1 MEMNKEVMMMM
12 EDEAKEIFA
21 EGDETESVETEAV
34 VMVYEPSQTVVLDGV
49 KAYLKSIGNHPR
61 LSFEEEKALSVKAL
75 NGSREAVNTLV
86 ECNLLLVVSVA
97 KKYYGCGL
105 PLLDLIQEG
114 NLGLIKAAEK
124 YDGTKG
130 FRFSTY
136 ATYWIRQSISRALGD
151 QSRTI
156 RIPANMVEL
165 LSKVKKAT
173 AELTQKLGRT
183 PSDREI
189 AAHMGVELDKVQ
201 TVRDLAQATTS
212 LDTPVD
218 DEGETS
224 MGDLIADHTAENPIA
239 NLMREANS
247 QIIAAV
253 FDTLSTR
260 EAEILRMR
268 FGINAE
274 KAMTLEE
281 VGDHYGLSKER
292 IRQLEGKALRKLRN
306 PIRAKMLREAMM

>member
-1 MEMNKEVMMMM
+1 MSEEVLIM
-12 EDEAKEIFA
+12 EDEAQ
-21 EGDETESVETEAV
+21 EALNEE
-34 VMVYEPSQTVVLDGV
+34 YAYDDTVVLDGV

-61 LSFEEEKALSVKAL
+61 LSFDQEKELSARALQGDQAAI
-75 NGSREAVNTLV
+75 NQLV

-114 NLGLIKAAEK
+114 NLGLMKAAEK

-136 ATYWIRQSISRALGD
+136 ATYWIRQAISRALGE

-173 AELTQKLGRT
+173 AELTQKNQKT
-183 PSDREI
+183 PTDKEI
-189 AAHMGVELDKVQ
+189 AEHLGVELDKVQ
-201 TVRDLAQATTS
+201 IVMDMSQATAS
-212 LDTPVD
+212 LDIPVD
-218 DEGETS
+218 DDGETS
-224 MGDLIADHTAENPIA
+224 MGDLIADANTENPYN
-239 NLMREANS
+239 NLVKEANR
-247 QIIAAV
+247 QIIDSV
-253 FDTLSTR
+253 FQTLSGR

-268 FGINAE
+268 FGIDRI
-274 KAMTLEE
+274 KPMTLEE
-281 VGDHYGLSKER
+281 VGKEYGVSKER
-292 IRQLEGKALRKLRN
+292 IRQIENKAIRKLRN
-306 PIRAKMLREAMM
+306 PARARALREAMV

>member
-1 MEMNKEVMMMM
+1 MEQNEVMIMEEDAREMN
-12 EDEAKEIFA
+12 
-21 EGDETESVETEAV
+21 ETYDYDTN
-34 VMVYEPSQTVVLDGV
+34 VVLDGV

-61 LSFEEEKALSVKAL
+61 LSFDQEKELSVKAL
-75 NGSREAVNTLV
+75 AGDRDAVNTLV

-124 YDGTKG
+124 YDGSKG

-136 ATYWIRQSISRALGD
+136 ATYWIRQAISRALGD

-173 AELTQKLGRT
+173 AELTQKFGRA
-183 PSDREI
+183 PSDKEI
-189 AAHMGVELDKVQ
+189 AAHMGIELDKVQ
-201 TVRDLAQATTS
+201 TVMDLAQATTS

-218 DEGETS
+218 DEGETC
-224 MGDLIADHTAENPIA
+224 MGDLIADHSAENPMA
-239 NLMREANS
+239 NIIREANS

-253 FDTLSTR
+253 FDTLGAR
-260 EAEILRMR
+260 EAEILKMR
-268 FGINAE
+268 FGIDAE

-281 VGDHYGLSKER
+281 VGQHYGLSKER
-292 IRQLEGKALRKLRN
+292 IRQIENKAIRKLRN
-306 PIRAKMLREAMM
+306 PVRAKMLKEAMA

>member
-1 MEMNKEVMMMM
+1 MMEMNENVMIM
-12 EDEAKEIFA
+12 EEDAREMN
-21 EGDETESVETEAV
+21 ESYDYDT
-34 VMVYEPSQTVVLDGV
+34 SIVLDGV

-61 LSFEEEKALSVKAL
+61 LSFDQEKELSVKAL
-75 NGSREAVNTLV
+75 AGDRDAVNTLV

-124 YDGTKG
+124 YDGSRG

-136 ATYWIRQSISRALGD
+136 ATYWIRQAISRALGD

-183 PSDREI
+183 PSDKEI
-189 AAHMGVELDKVQ
+189 AAHMDIELDKVQ
-201 TVRDLAQATTS
+201 TVMDLAQATTS

-218 DEGETS
+218 DEGETC
-224 MGDLIADHTAENPIA
+224 MGDLIADHGAENPMA
-239 NLMREANS
+239 NIIREANS

-253 FDTLSTR
+253 FDTLGSR
-260 EAEILRMR
+260 EAEILKMR
-268 FGINAE
+268 FGIDAD

-281 VGDHYGLSKER
+281 VGQHYGLSKER
-292 IRQLEGKALRKLRN
+292 IRQIENKAIRKLRN
-306 PIRAKMLREAMM
+306 PIRAKMLKEAMA

>member
-1 MEMNKEVMMMM
+1 MIMEKEMILM
-12 EDEAKEIFA
+12 EDEARELNEEA
-21 EGDETESVETEAV
+21 TESGDEAV
-34 VMVYEPSQTVVLDGV
+34 GSYNEHIVLDGV

-61 LSFEEEKALSVKAL
+61 LSFDQEKALSVKAL
-75 NGSREAVNTLV
+75 DGDRNAVNELV
-86 ECNLLLVVSVA
+86 ECNLLLVVSIA

-124 YDGTKG
+124 YDGSKG

-173 AELTQKLGRT
+173 AELTQSMKRQPT
-183 PSDREI
+183 DKEI
-189 AAHMGVELDKVQ
+189 AAHLGIDLDKVQ
-201 TVRDLAQATTS
+201 TVMDIAQVTTS

-224 MGDLIADHTAENPIA
+224 VGDLIADSSIESPVAAMIK
-239 NLMREANS
+239 EANS

-253 FDTLSTR
+253 FETLSPR

-268 FGINAE
+268 FGINAN

-281 VGDHYGLSKER
+281 VGQHFGLTRER
-292 IRQLEGKALRKLRN
+292 IRQIENKAIRKLRN
-306 PIRAKMLREAMM
+306 PVRAKMLREAMM

>member
-1 MEMNKEVMMMM
+1 MMEMNENVMIM
-12 EDEAKEIFA
+12 EEDAKEAF
-21 EGDETESVETEAV
+21 EEN
-34 VMVYEPSQTVVLDGV
+34 YEVSASDVVVLDGV

-61 LSFEEEKALSVKAL
+61 LTAEQEKELSVKAL
-75 NGSREAVNTLV
+75 AGDHNAINELV
-86 ECNLLLVVSVA
+86 ECNLLLVVSIA

-124 YDGTKG
+124 YDGSKG

-136 ATYWIRQSISRALGD
+136 ATYWIRQAISRALGD

-173 AELTQKLGRT
+173 AELTQKFGRT
-183 PSDREI
+183 PSDKEI
-189 AAHMGVELDKVQ
+189 AAHMDIELDKVQ
-201 TVRDLAQATTS
+201 AVMDIAQATTS

-224 MGDLIADHTAENPIA
+224 MGDLIADHSAENPLASMIK
-239 NLMREANS
+239 EANK
-247 QIIAAV
+247 QIVANIL
-253 FDTLSTR
+253 DTLGSR
-260 EAEILRMR
+260 EAEILKMR
-268 FGINAE
+268 FGIDAE

-292 IRQLEGKALRKLRN
+292 IRQIENKAIRKLRN
-306 PIRAKMLREAMM
+306 PVRAKMLREAMM

>member
-1 MEMNKEVMMMM
+1 MMEMNENVMIMEEDAKEVF
-12 EDEAKEIFA
+12 EEA
-21 EGDETESVETEAV
+21 
-34 VMVYEPSQTVVLDGV
+34 YEVSAADVVVLDGV

-61 LSFEEEKALSVKAL
+61 LTAEQEKELSVKAL
-75 NGSREAVNTLV
+75 AGDHDAINKLV
-86 ECNLLLVVSVA
+86 ECNLLLVVSIA

-124 YDGTKG
+124 YDGSKG

-165 LSKVKKAT
+165 LGKVRKVT
-173 AELTQKLGRT
+173 NELTIKFKRQPT
-183 PSDREI
+183 DEEI
-189 AAHMGVELDKVQ
+189 AKYLDEDLDKIQ
-201 TVRDLAQATTS
+201 TVLDVSQAVSS
-212 LDTPVD
+212 LDLSVD
-218 DEGETS
+218 EDGETS
-224 MGDLIADHTAENPIA
+224 VGDLVADERVENGYA
-239 NLMREANS
+239 NLVKEANK
-247 QIIAAV
+247 QIV
-253 FDTLSTR
+253 DDVLGTLPAR

-268 FGINAE
+268 FGINQE

-281 VGDHYGLSKER
+281 VGGHYGITKER
-292 IRQLEGKALRKLRN
+292 IRQIENKAIRKLRH
-306 PIRAKMLREAMM
+306 PARARMLKEAMA

>member
-1 MEMNKEVMMMM
+1 MMEMNENVMIMEEDAKAIFEENYEVSTS
-12 EDEAKEIFA
+12 D
-21 EGDETESVETEAV
+21 V
-34 VMVYEPSQTVVLDGV
+34 VVLDAV
-49 KAYLKSIGNHPR
+49 KAYLKFVSNHPR
-61 LSFEEEKALSVKAL
+61 LSFDQEKELSVKAL
-75 NGSREAVNTLV
+75 AGDRNAINTLV

-124 YDGTKG
+124 YDGSKG

-136 ATYWIRQSISRALGD
+136 ATYWIRQAISRALGD

-173 AELTQKLGRT
+173 AELTQKFGRK
-183 PSDREI
+183 PSDKEI
-189 AAHMGVELDKVQ
+189 AAHLNVELDKVQ
-201 TVRDLAQATTS
+201 AVMDIAQATTS

-218 DEGETS
+218 DDGETS
-224 MGDLIADHTAENPIA
+224 IGDLIADEYAENPLT
-239 NLMREANS
+239 NLIKEANS
-247 QIIAAV
+247 QIIASV
-253 FDTLSTR
+253 FNTLTQR
-260 EAEILRMR
+260 EADILRMR
-268 FGINAE
+268 FGINIK

-281 VGDHYGLSKER
+281 VGNHYGLSKER
-292 IRQLEGKALRKLRN
+292 IRQLENKAIRKLRN
-306 PIRAKMLREAMM
+306 PIRANMLKEAMS

>member
-1 MEMNKEVMMMM
+1 MMEMNENVMIMEEDAKEVF
-12 EDEAKEIFA
+12 EENYEV
-21 EGDETESVETEAV
+21 SVSDV
-34 VMVYEPSQTVVLDGV
+34 VVLDGV

-61 LSFEEEKALSVKAL
+61 LTAEQERELSVKAL
-75 NGSREAVNTLV
+75 AGDHNAINELV

-124 YDGTKG
+124 YDGSKG

-136 ATYWIRQSISRALGD
+136 ATYWIRQAISRALGD

-165 LSKVKKAT
+165 LSKVKKAS

-183 PSDREI
+183 PSDKEI
-189 AAHMGVELDKVQ
+189 AKHLDIEVDKVQ
-201 TVRDLAQATTS
+201 AVMDIAQATTS
-212 LDTPVD
+212 LDTSVD
-218 DEGETS
+218 DDGETS
-224 MGDLIADHTAENPIA
+224 MGDLIADHSAENPMT
-239 NLMREANS
+239 NMVKEANK
-247 QIIAAV
+247 QIVANIL
-253 FDTLSTR
+253 DTLGSR
-260 EAEILRMR
+260 EAEILKMR
-268 FGINAE
+268 FGIDAE

-281 VGDHYGLSKER
+281 VGAHYGLSKER
-292 IRQLEGKALRKLRN
+292 IRQIENKAIRKLRN
-306 PIRAKMLREAMM
+306 PVRAKMLKEAMA

>member
-1 MEMNKEVMMMM
+1 MMMENEVIIM
-12 EDEAKEIFA
+12 EDEARELNEEYEVTA
-21 EGDETESVETEAV
+21 SENNSV
-34 VMVYEPSQTVVLDGV
+34 VVLDGV

-61 LSFEEEKALSVKAL
+61 LTFEQEKELSVKAL
-75 NGSREAVNTLV
+75 AGDRDAVNTLV

-124 YDGTKG
+124 YDGSKG

-173 AELTQKLGRT
+173 AELTQKFGRT
-183 PSDREI
+183 PSDKEI
-189 AAHMGVELDKVQ
+189 AAHLGIELDKVQ
-201 TVRDLAQATTS
+201 TVMDMAQATTS
-212 LDTPVD
+212 LDTPID

-239 NLMREANS
+239 NMIKEANS
-247 QIIAAV
+247 QIIASV
-253 FDTLSTR
+253 FDTLAPR

-268 FGINAE
+268 FGINAM

-281 VGDHYGLSKER
+281 VGQHYGLTRER
-292 IRQLEGKALRKLRN
+292 IRQIENKAIRKLRN
-306 PIRAKMLREAMM
+306 PVRAKMLREAMM

>member
-1 MEMNKEVMMMM
+1 ME
-12 EDEAKEIFA
+12 EDARELN
-21 EGDETESVETEAV
+21 ETETYDYDSGI
-34 VMVYEPSQTVVLDGV
+34 VLDGV
-49 KAYLKSIGNHPR
+49 KAYLKAIGNPPR
-61 LSFEEEKALSVKAL
+61 LNFDQENELSVKAL
-75 NGSREAVNTLV
+75 AGDRNAVNTLV

-124 YDGTKG
+124 YDGSKG

-136 ATYWIRQSISRALGD
+136 ATYWIRQAISRALGD

-173 AELTQKLGRT
+173 AELTQKLGRA
-183 PSDREI
+183 PSDKEI
-189 AAHMGVELDKVQ
+189 AAHMDIELDKVQ
-201 TVRDLAQATTS
+201 TVMDLAQATTS

-224 MGDLIADHTAENPIA
+224 MGDLIADNSIENPVAAMI
-239 NLMREANS
+239 REANS

-253 FDTLSTR
+253 FETLGQR
-260 EAEILRMR
+260 EGDILKMR
-268 FGINAE
+268 FGIGYE

-281 VGDHYGLSKER
+281 VGNHYGLSKER
-292 IRQLEGKALRKLRN
+292 IRQLENKAIRKLRN
-306 PIRAKMLREAMM
+306 PVRAKMLREAMA

>member
-1 MEMNKEVMMMM
+1 MMEMNENVMIM
-12 EDEAKEIFA
+12 EEDAKEAF
-21 EGDETESVETEAV
+21 EEN
-34 VMVYEPSQTVVLDGV
+34 YEVSASDVVVLDGV

-61 LSFEEEKALSVKAL
+61 LTAEQEKELSIKALAGDRDAI
-75 NGSREAVNTLV
+75 NELV
-86 ECNLLLVVSVA
+86 ECNLLLVVSIA

-124 YDGTKG
+124 YDGSKG

-136 ATYWIRQSISRALGD
+136 ATYWIRQAISRALGD

-173 AELTQKLGRT
+173 AELTQKLGRVPT
-183 PSDREI
+183 DKEI
-189 AAHMGVELDKVQ
+189 ATHMDVELDKVQ
-201 TVRDLAQATTS
+201 TVMDLAQANTS

-224 MGDLIADHTAENPIA
+224 MGDLIADHSAENPMTNIIK
-239 NLMREANS
+239 EANK
-247 QIIAAV
+247 QIVASIL
-253 FDTLSTR
+253 DTLGSR
-260 EAEILRMR
+260 EAEILKMR
-268 FGINAE
+268 FGIDTE

-281 VGDHYGLSKER
+281 VGNHYGLSKER
-292 IRQLEGKALRKLRN
+292 IRQLENKAIRKLRN
-306 PIRAKMLREAMM
+306 PVRAKMLKEAMV

>member
-1 MEMNKEVMMMM
+1 MMEMNENVMIM
-12 EDEAKEIFA
+12 EEDAKEAF
-21 EGDETESVETEAV
+21 EEN
-34 VMVYEPSQTVVLDGV
+34 YEVSASDVIVLDGV

-61 LSFEEEKALSVKAL
+61 LTAEQEKELSVKAL
-75 NGSREAVNTLV
+75 TGDHDAINKLV
-86 ECNLLLVVSVA
+86 ECNLLLVVSIA

-124 YDGTKG
+124 YDGSKG

-136 ATYWIRQSISRALGD
+136 ATYWIRQAISRALGD

-173 AELTQKLGRT
+173 AELTQKLGRA
-183 PSDREI
+183 PSDKEI
-189 AAHMGVELDKVQ
+189 AKHLDIETDKVQ
-201 TVRDLAQATTS
+201 TVMDIAQATTS

-218 DEGETS
+218 DDGETS
-224 MGDLIADHTAENPIA
+224 MGDLIADHSAENPVA
-239 NLMREANS
+239 NMIKEANK
-247 QIIAAV
+247 QIVANIL
-253 FDTLSTR
+253 DTLSSR
-260 EAEILRMR
+260 EAEILKMR
-268 FGINAE
+268 FGIDAK

-281 VGDHYGLSKER
+281 VGDYYGLSKER
-292 IRQLEGKALRKLRN
+292 IRQIENKAIRKLRN
-306 PIRAKMLREAMM
+306 PIRANMLREAMM

>member
-1 MEMNKEVMMMM
+1 MEMNENVMITE
-12 EDEAKEIFA
+12 EDAREMN
-21 EGDETESVETEAV
+21 ETYDYDTS
-34 VMVYEPSQTVVLDGV
+34 VVLDGV

-61 LSFEEEKALSVKAL
+61 LSFDQEKELSVKAL
-75 NGSREAVNTLV
+75 AGDRDAVNTLV

-124 YDGTKG
+124 YDGSKG

-136 ATYWIRQSISRALGD
+136 ATYWIRQAISRALGD

-183 PSDREI
+183 PTDEEI
-189 AAHMGVELDKVQ
+189 AAHMDVELDKVQ
-201 TVRDLAQATTS
+201 TVMDLAQATAS

-218 DEGETS
+218 DEGETC
-224 MGDLIADHTAENPIA
+224 MGDLIADHGAENPMA
-239 NLMREANS
+239 NIIREANS

-253 FDTLSTR
+253 FDTLGAR
-260 EAEILRMR
+260 EAEILKMR
-268 FGINAE
+268 FGIDTE

-292 IRQLEGKALRKLRN
+292 IRQIENKAIRKLRN
-306 PIRAKMLREAMM
+306 PIRAKMLKEAMA

>member
-1 MEMNKEVMMMM
+1 MMEMNENVMIMEEDAKEVF
-12 EDEAKEIFA
+12 EENYEV
-21 EGDETESVETEAV
+21 SVSDV
-34 VMVYEPSQTVVLDGV
+34 VVLDGV

-61 LSFEEEKALSVKAL
+61 LTAEQERELSVKAL
-75 NGSREAVNTLV
+75 AGDHNAINELV

-124 YDGTKG
+124 YDGSKG

-136 ATYWIRQSISRALGD
+136 ATYWIRQAISRALGD

-183 PSDREI
+183 PSDKEI
-189 AAHMGVELDKVQ
+189 AQHLDIEVDKVQ
-201 TVRDLAQATTS
+201 AVMDIAQATTS

-218 DEGETS
+218 DDGETS
-224 MGDLIADHTAENPIA
+224 MGDLIADHSAENPMVSMIK
-239 NLMREANS
+239 EANK
-247 QIIAAV
+247 QIVASIL
-253 FDTLSTR
+253 DTLGSR
-260 EAEILRMR
+260 EAEILKMR
-268 FGINAE
+268 FGIDAE

-292 IRQLEGKALRKLRN
+292 IRQIENKAIRKLRN
-306 PIRAKMLREAMM
+306 PMRARMLKEAMV

>member
-1 MEMNKEVMMMM
+1 MEQNEVMIMEEDAREMN
-12 EDEAKEIFA
+12 
-21 EGDETESVETEAV
+21 ESYDYDT
-34 VMVYEPSQTVVLDGV
+34 SVVLDGV

-61 LSFEEEKALSVKAL
+61 LSFDQEKELSVKAL
-75 NGSREAVNTLV
+75 AGDRDAVNTLV

-124 YDGTKG
+124 YDGSKG
-130 FRFSTY
+130 WRFSTY
-136 ATYWIRQSISRALGD
+136 ATYWIRQAISRALGD

-173 AELTQKLGRT
+173 AELTQKLGRA
-183 PSDREI
+183 PSDKEI
-189 AAHMGVELDKVQ
+189 AAHMNIELDKVQ
-201 TVRDLAQATTS
+201 TVMDLAQATTS

-218 DEGETS
+218 DEGETC
-224 MGDLIADHTAENPIA
+224 MGDLIADHGAENPMA
-239 NLMREANS
+239 NIIREANS

-253 FDTLSTR
+253 FDTLGSR
-260 EAEILRMR
+260 EAEILKMR

-292 IRQLEGKALRKLRN
+292 IRQIENKAIRKLRN
-306 PIRAKMLREAMM
+306 PVRAKMLKEAMA